1 MMNYNMMI
9 KNYFKQSS
17 SDLCTLNILLH
28 YMQHNNKMIN
38 MKKLVSATSVYLY
51 FSNLYLYV
59 INVQHKNKRINM
71 NGELVC
77 VTACGCCYLLPARAS
92 SLL

>member
-1 MMNYNMMI
+1 M
-9 KNYFKQSS
+9 
-17 SDLCTLNILLH
+17 LLH
-28 YMQHNNKMIN
+28 DMQHNNKMIN

-51 FSNLYLYV
+51 LYFSNLYLYV
-59 INVQHKNKRINM
+59 NNVQHKNKRINM